1 MDRRS
6 KDRQTTQKVVAR
18 QWREKRREHYNNYH
32 RNKYQNDPVHRLK
45 QKIRCRINSAI
56 KRKNSKIFSSS
67 INILGININD
77 YTKWLSY
84 DGSDGNEIDHVKPL
98 AAFNLQNKDEL
109 YEAFNWKNTRLI
121 SKHENRSK
129 HTTYNELDYQL
140 QFIKAY
146 QFLHNIKSQYS

>member
-1 MDRRS
+1 MY
-6 KDRQTTQKVVAR
+6 AR

-32 RNKYQNDPVHRLK
+32 RNKYQNDPIHRLK
-45 QKIRCRINSAI
+45 QKIRSRINSAI

-77 YTKWLSY
+77 YIKWLSY
-84 DGSDGNEIDHVKPL
+84 DGSDRNEIDHVKPL

-146 QFLHNIKSQYS
+146 QFLHDVKSQYS

>member
-1 MDRRS
+1 MY
-6 KDRQTTQKVVAR
+6 AR

-32 RNKYQNDPVHRLK
+32 RNKYQNDPIHRLK
-45 QKIRCRINSAI
+45 QKIRSRINSAI

-146 QFLHNIKSQYS
+146 QFLHDIKSQYS

>member
-1 MDRRS
+1 MY
-6 KDRQTTQKVVAR
+6 AR

-32 RNKYQNDPVHRLK
+32 RNKYQNDPIHRLK
-45 QKIRCRINSAI
+45 QKIRSRINSAI

-84 DGSDGNEIDHVKPL
+84 DGSDRNEIDHVKPL
-98 AAFNLQNKDEL
+98 AAFNLQIQDKL

-121 SKHENRSK
+121 SKHTS
-129 HTTYNELDYQL
+129 YNELDYQL

-146 QFLHNIKSQYS
+146 QFLQDIRSQYS